1 MKATCSEIQ
10 NTDSQLFTTFD
21 TFLTLVVKLFLSW
34 IIQVKQNYKKKAG
47 VCIISFSCT
56 KYVLPH
62 FFSLRDY
69 LGRQHII
76 EAPSIKATKDVHI
89 SLKGGEK
96 LLKLSIPV
104 WWNSSEIAQGMDFTS
119 FWKISRSYEK
129 DWPKWWSLGVQ
140 KLRFISW
147 KHRDDLT
154 SDS

>member
-21 TFLTLVVKLFLSW
+21 TFLTLVVKLFLPW

-62 FFSLRDY
+62 FFSPQDY

-104 WWNSSEIAQGMDFTS
+104 WCWQWNCSRNGFLISGKWVVPMKKIDLNDEVWGCRNWDSSHGNTEMT
-119 FWKISRSYEK
+119 
-129 DWPKWWSLGVQ
+129 
-140 KLRFISW
+140 
-147 KHRDDLT
+147 
-154 SDS
+154 